1 MVTDAIPPITFS
13 AVTALP
19 PAEPEMLLMRQGKVD
34 IVDYNHRTHY
44 RIKYTDSFSGVYK
57 WFVRKLGKIPFLE
70 EVRNV
75 NVYAPLEELYQKE
88 VVKQKEDYPYKKYT
102 PEETEQSLKEAFV
115 KAQQTEKWKEI
126 QKKID
131 TPEEIWMDE
140 PVEGLVKE
148 LEKNPPEGL
157 KFEMGKTLEELIERW
172 WCDVFTSKKYYWDM
186 ETTIQD
192 LCDRVFLWLPK
203 EQFANSQN
211 LYVEL
216 TVEGFNDAIKK
227 IKSKIHNKKV

>member
-1 MVTDAIPPITFS
+1 MTEI
-13 AVTALP
+13 
-19 PAEPEMLLMRQGKVD
+19 EKVKAQ
-34 IVDYNHRTHY
+34 IQVLQ
-44 RIKYTDSFSGVYK
+44 K
-57 WFVRKLGKIPFLE
+57 KLDFLE
-70 EVRNV
+70 E
-75 NVYAPLEELYQKE
+75 LEKTKSPVEECYKDWWGQYPETGTWDGFDEKRWQGFQAGYEFAWAIAHAKKVLEQVQE
-88 VVKQKEDYPYKKYT
+88 EQQEDDYPYKKYT

-157 KFEMGKTLEELIERW
+157 KFEMGETLEELIERW
-172 WCDVFTSKKYYWDM
+172 WCDGFTSKKYYWDM

-216 TVEGFNDAIKK
+216 TVEGYNDAIKK